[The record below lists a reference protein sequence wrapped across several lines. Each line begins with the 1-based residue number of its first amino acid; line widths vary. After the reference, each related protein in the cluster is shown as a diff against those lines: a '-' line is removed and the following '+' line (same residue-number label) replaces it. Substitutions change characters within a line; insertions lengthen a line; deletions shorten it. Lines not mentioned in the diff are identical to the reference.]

1 MIILNIF
8 DLLFLSVTSGRVT
21 VASLVSAIA
30 TPIAIIIMVIVLF
43 FKVGDEF
50 VKLFLTS
57 NKK

>member
-30 TPIAIIIMVIVLF
+30 TPIAIIIMVVLF
-43 FKVGDEF
+43 FKVGDE
-50 VKLFLTS
+50 LIQ
-57 NKK
+57 

>member
-57 NKK
+57 NGK

>member
-8 DLLFLSVTSGRVT
+8 DLLFLSVTSGRIT

-50 VKLFLTS
+50 VKLFLIS
-57 NKK
+57 NEK

>member
-57 NKK
+57 NEK

>member
-50 VKLFLTS
+50 VKLFLTY
-57 NKK
+57 NEK